1 MAANRN
7 SETLTRV
14 QRVPS
19 QSTGLAF
26 QWSRVVGINHTLVAG
41 VDARDV
47 RGASD
52 ELAFVQNRPT
62 FFIGAGGRERTVG
75 VFAEDFFRVSSRLFV
90 TAGCAFRSLA

>member
-1 MAANRN
+1 MCVRWDSSLRSEFSAVAANRN

-19 QSTGLAF
+19 QSTALAF

-52 ELAFVQNRPT
+52 ELAFLRNRPT
-62 FFIGAGGRERTVG
+62 FFIGA
-75 VFAEDFFRVSSRLFV
+75 EDASELLAYSAKTSSV
-90 TAGCAFRSLA
+90 